1 MPSSRGWG
9 DGHADICSRASILQ
23 RARRKRILHAK
34 HSPTNKEHAEL
45 RSKGV
50 RSWRGVHENNV
61 ATAQTGARELISK
74 GVRSSQN
81 VAARQPPRRS
91 NIRVV
96 EQARRLWC
104 AKQAIFTS
112 LCNVALV
119 VRRERC
125 VWCQNNSPWCRMQ
138 SVLHGG

>member
-1 MPSSRGWG
+1 MASIRYRNNVIGGEGWQYEDGQAEAGSGSMPSSRGWG

-81 VAARQPPRRS
+81 VAARQPPRR
-91 NIRVV
+91 
-96 EQARRLWC
+96 RRYP
-104 AKQAIFTS
+104 
-112 LCNVALV
+112 VASASGKV
-119 VRRERC
+119 D
-125 VWCQNNSPWCRMQ
+125 CQD
-138 SVLHGG
+138 